1 MTRARLS
8 RVMTP
13 RRIRRRHKLRSAEMA
28 EQVQTQEGG
37 LRERVEQVLDTIR
50 PYIQGDGGDI
60 ALLDVTDGVVQIRLP
75 GACLGCVPSMMTL
88 PLGVDR
94 MLNEAVPELTAGEA
108 TPFYHDTEGFG
119 TRV

>member
-1 MTRARLS
+1 MRNPRLAKASRSATPTPFRPAGAGIHSGRVMTRARLS

-60 ALLDVTDGVVQIRLP
+60 ELLDVNDGGVQIRL
-75 GACLGCVPSMMTL
+75 
-88 PLGVDR
+88 D
-94 MLNEAVPELTAGEA
+94 GEEGGRSPA
-108 TPFYHDTEGFG
+108 TMSL
-119 TRV
+119 